1 MKSQRELLL
10 LRVMEELSL
19 SFKVTLSWAW
29 KSEQQL
35 AHLWA
40 MWGTERTGFQAEWSK
55 VQRPWGCLWAVPTGM
70 FLCMHVTVSCSGRQV
85 AKWGCAA
92 SQNGE
97 EMCESNCDSA
107 QGRLSVCTIQHNFA
121 VCQVQYGY
129 NQVGPGPASGEL
141 SVRNEQSAQ
150 CETCN
155 SRGLWW

>member
-1 MKSQRELLL
+1 M
-10 LRVMEELSL
+10 
-19 SFKVTLSWAW
+19 
-29 KSEQQL
+29 
-35 AHLWA
+35 
-40 MWGTERTGFQAEWSK
+40 
-55 VQRPWGCLWAVPTGM
+55 GCVTGM

-107 QGRLSVCTIQHNFA
+107 QGRLLCVPSNTTLLSTY

-129 NQVGPGPASGEL
+129 NHVGPGPASGEL
-141 SVRNEQSAQ
+141 SARNKQSAQ

-155 SRGLWW
+155 SRGLCW